1 MKMVPSFLNHILR
14 NSGAEK
20 NIYLVILLNDS
31 TKHDLAEIT
40 VFFTE
45 LFETDSIRGS
55 LNEIYRF
62 FVGTACTVTERGISR

>member
-1 MKMVPSFLNHILR
+1 MKMVPFFLNHVLR
-14 NSGAEK
+14 NSGAEYFFYP
-20 NIYLVILLNDS
+20 IILLNDS

-55 LNEIYRF
+55 LNERF
-62 FVGTACTVTERGISR
+62 TVFS

>member
-1 MKMVPSFLNHILR
+1 MKMAPFFLNHVLL

-20 NIYLVILLNDS
+20 NIYPIILLNDS

-55 LNEIYRF
+55 LNERF
-62 FVGTACTVTERGISR
+62 TVFS

>member
-1 MKMVPSFLNHILR
+1 MKMAPSFLNHILR

-45 LFETDSIRGS
+45 LFEPDSIRGS
-55 LNEIYRF
+55 LDEIYRF

>member
-1 MKMVPSFLNHILR
+1 MKMAPSFLNHILR

>member
-1 MKMVPSFLNHILR
+1 MKMAPSFLNHILR

-20 NIYLVILLNDS
+20 DIYLVILLNDS

>member
-1 MKMVPSFLNHILR
+1 MKMAPSFLNHVLR

-20 NIYLVILLNDS
+20 SFYPTIQLNDS

>member
-1 MKMVPSFLNHILR
+1 MKMAPSFLNHVLR

-20 NIYLVILLNDS
+20 NIYLIILLNDS

>member
-1 MKMVPSFLNHILR
+1 MKMAPFFLNHVLR

-20 NIYLVILLNDS
+20 NFYPTIQLNDS

-55 LNEIYRF
+55 LNERF
-62 FVGTACTVTERGISR
+62 AVFS

>member
-1 MKMVPSFLNHILR
+1 M
-14 NSGAEK
+14 
-20 NIYLVILLNDS
+20 ILLIDS

-55 LNEIYRF
+55 RNN
-62 FVGTACTVTERGISR
+62 

>member
-1 MKMVPSFLNHILR
+1 MKMAPFFLNHVLR

-20 NIYLVILLNDS
+20 IFYPTIQLNDS

-55 LNEIYRF
+55 LRTKF
-62 FVGTACTVTERGISR
+62 AVFS

>member
-1 MKMVPSFLNHILR
+1 MKMAPSFLNHILR

-55 LNEIYRF
+55 LNEIYQF

>member
-1 MKMVPSFLNHILR
+1 MKMAPFFLNHVLR

-20 NIYLVILLNDS
+20 KFYPTIQLNDS

-45 LFETDSIRGS
+45 LFQTDSIRGS
-55 LNEIYRF
+55 LNERF
-62 FVGTACTVTERGISR
+62 AVFS

>member
-1 MKMVPSFLNHILR
+1 MKMASFFLNHVLR

-20 NIYLVILLNDS
+20 SFYPTRQLNDS

-55 LNEIYRF
+55 LNERF
-62 FVGTACTVTERGISR
+62 TVFS